1 MNAHCFGATEV
12 ELYPC
17 VVGSDGGLQPDR
29 RPWTEKYRPRRVGE
43 VVGNQ
48 EAINAFLDWVRS
60 WGSGRPSK
68 KAVLLHGPPGTGKTS
83 LVLAFAEE
91 NGYDLIQVNASD
103 RRSAEDL
110 ENLLGQAI
118 RAASVF
124 GRKRMVLID
133 EVDGL
138 STTADAGGVKAIASL
153 IDRTEVPIV
162 LVANDPWDPSLQEL
176 RARCEMIEFKRL
188 RSKDVLSRLEEICR
202 REGVNVGRDVLQTI
216 AERSHGD
223 MRAAIN
229 DLQLLVTSGYEPSK
243 VLESIPN
250 RLVELNAFELLGRIF
265 GARRFADGRGTLA
278 STDLDTETVFTWVL
292 DNLENQIRDPQALH
306 EAYRVLA
313 DADLHLK
320 RANRLQRWELMKY
333 GTILLSA
340 GPGVIKATVAEKGG
354 RFEFPSRIRFMQQT
368 KDLRALSDSILMKV
382 TKRLHMSTAKAA
394 TEFVPYLRLMLKSGD
409 RGIAKYFRLTEQEVE
424 HLVSRAPELR
434 VEQIARETATREE
447 RRARTEARRTRTRT

>member
-1 MNAHCFGATEV
+1 
-12 ELYPC
+12 
-17 VVGSDGGLQPDR
+17 LQPDR
-29 RPWTEKYRPRRVGE
+29 RPWTEKYRPRRVSE
-43 VVGNQ
+43 VVGNR
-48 EAINAFLDWVRS
+48 EAIDAFLAWIRS

-68 KAVLLHGPPGTGKTS
+68 RAVLLHGPPGTGKTS

-91 NGYDLIQVNASD
+91 NGYDLVQVNASD

-110 ENLLGQAI
+110 ENLLGQAV

-138 STTADAGGVKAIASL
+138 STTADAGGVRAIASL

-162 LVANDPWDPSLQEL
+162 LVANDPWNPTLQEL
-176 RARCEMIEFKRL
+176 RARCEMIGFRRL
-188 RSKDVLSRLEEICR
+188 RTKEIRSRLEEICR
-202 REGVNVGRDVLQTI
+202 REGVNVGADVLEAI

-229 DLQLLVTSGYEPSK
+229 DLQLLVTSGAEPSR

-278 STDLDTETVFTWVL
+278 NTDLDTETVFTWVL

-320 RANRLQRWELMKY
+320 RASRLQRWELMKY
-333 GTILLSA
+333 GTVLLSA
-340 GPGVIKATVAEKGG
+340 GPGVIKAAVAEKGG

-368 KDLRALSDSILMKV
+368 KDVRALSDSVLTKV
-382 TKRLHMSTAKAA
+382 TKRLHMSSAKAV
-394 TEFVPYLRLMLKSGD
+394 TEFIPYLRLMLKSGD
-409 RGIAKYFRLTEQEVE
+409 KDIARYFRLTEQEVE
-424 HLVSRAPELR
+424 YLVSRAPELK
-434 VEQIARETATREE
+434 VEPAARKAAVPED
-447 RRARTEARRTRTRT
+447 RRARTGARRTRTKS

>member
-1 MNAHCFGATEV
+1 VIRVGAEA
-12 ELYPC
+12 LH
-17 VVGSDGGLQPDR
+17 PDR
-29 RPWTEKYRPRRVGE
+29 RPWTEKYRPRRVSE
-43 VVGNQ
+43 VEGNP
-48 EAINAFLDWVRS
+48 EAIKAFLDWIRS

-91 NGYDLIQVNASD
+91 NGYDLVQVNASD

-124 GRKRMVLID
+124 GRKRIVLID

-138 STTADAGGVKAIASL
+138 STTADAGGVRAIASL

-162 LVANDPWDPSLQEL
+162 LVANDPWDPALQEL
-176 RARCEMIEFKRL
+176 RTRCEMIEFRRL
-188 RSKDVLSRLEEICR
+188 RAKEIVSRLEEICR
-202 REGVNVGRDVLQTI
+202 REGFNVGTDVLEAI

-229 DLQLLVTSGYEPSK
+229 DLQLVVTSGAEPSR

-265 GARRFADGRGTLA
+265 GTRRFADGRGTL
-278 STDLDTETVFTWVL
+278 SNTDLDTDTVFTWVL
-292 DNLENQIRDPQALH
+292 DNLENQIRDPKALH
-306 EAYRVLA
+306 EAYRILA

-368 KDLRALSDSILMKV
+368 KDLRALSDSILTKV

-394 TEFVPYLRLMLKSGD
+394 TEFLPYLRLMLKSGD
-409 RGIAKYFRLTEQEVE
+409 KGIARYFRLTEQEVE
-424 HLVSRAPELR
+424 HLVSRAPELK
-434 VEQIARETATREE
+434 VEPVAREAVTREE
-447 RRARTEARRTRTRT
+447 GKVKTEARRARTKSR